1 MKHVIIGNGPAG
13 VIAAETLRKED
24 PSAEIVLI
32 GDEPEPPYSRM
43 AIPYLLEGQIDERG
57 TYLRKS
63 DGHFERLRIDLVTA
77 RASALDTKQR
87 RVTLDGG
94 KALAYD
100 RLLIAS
106 GSHPN
111 RPPIPGA
118 DLPPVL
124 PCWTLADAREMMR
137 RAQQGARVLQMG
149 GGFIGCIILES
160 LQARGVELTLV
171 EMGNRLVPRMM
182 SETAG
187 ALIKRWVES
196 EGVRVLTS
204 TRVEKMEPA
213 ARDAVDV
220 TLSDG
225 SHLTVDLVVNAT
237 GVSPNVAF
245 LKGSGV
251 ALDAGVLVDDTGRT
265 SVEGVYAAGDVS
277 QAAELFTGAK
287 IVNAIQ
293 PTAADEARLAAL
305 NMAGRRATSSGA
317 LVMNVL
323 DTKGLISTSFGQW
336 MGVDGG
342 ESAEFVDE
350 RDYRYLQLQF
360 HGDRLVGAN
369 CLGLSEHVGV
379 IRGLIQTG
387 APLGRWKAEL
397 MRDPTR
403 IMEAYL
409 ARAQGAAAT

>member
-24 PSAEIVLI
+24 PASEIFLV

-43 AIPYLLEGQIDERG
+43 AIPYLLEGQIDEAG
-57 TYLRKS
+57 TYLRKAA
-63 DGHFERLRIDLVTA
+63 GHFERLGIQLVTG
-77 RASALDTKQR
+77 RATALDTKQR
-87 RVTLDGG
+87 TVALDKGTP
-94 KALAYD
+94 LAWD
-100 RLLIAS
+100 RLLIAT
-106 GSHPN
+106 GSRPN
-111 RPPIPGA
+111 RPPVPGA
-118 DLPPVL
+118 DLPQVL
-124 PCWTLADAREMMR
+124 PCWTLADARAIMR
-137 RAQQGARVLQMG
+137 RAKKGARVLQMG
-149 GGFIGCIILES
+149 AGFIGCIILES
-160 LQARGVELTLV
+160 LKARGVELTLV

-187 ALIKRWVES
+187 GLIKRWVES
-196 EGVRVLTS
+196 QGVRVLTS
-204 TRVEKMEPA
+204 TKVDRIEPA
-213 ARDAVDV
+213 AKDAVAV

-237 GVSPNVAF
+237 GVSPNVDF

-251 ALDAGVLVDDTGRT
+251 ALDAGVLVDDTGRS

-305 NMAGRRATSSGA
+305 NMAGRRATSRGA

-323 DTKGLISTSFGQW
+323 DTMGLVSTSFGQW
-336 MGVDGG
+336 MGVKGG
-342 ESAEFVDE
+342 EGAEFVDE

-360 HGDRLVGAN
+360 YDDRLVGAN
-369 CLGLSEHVGV
+369 CLGLTQHVGV

-387 APLGRWKAEL
+387 APLGRWKSEL

-403 IMEAYL
+403 LAEAYL
-409 ARAQGAAAT
+409 ARAQGAAA